1 MLTITLLIA
10 AFSLGLCAQ
19 TKQYAEPHELK
30 IDSLVRRTFPS
41 YFGGR
46 HRFPQL
52 IPENFYPIGWSKDGK
67 FAYYV
72 EPVDEACGCYF
83 ATLVIQDMRTD
94 KKIWEF
100 KYSQDDS
107 YVGDRMTGPGD
118 IRSLWK
124 KNQNLFSE
132 KLAENGIVASRLVML
147 SKTFTSGRRKFTAK
161 MTKKL
166 GPNADGYED
175 RVNLYTVSLSS
186 PKLGAKKV
194 FTSEDHTKDE
204 FWFML
209 DAGLIGVIKSPF
221 EDRIAIVAV
230 EVMRGYEGPP
240 HTGDVRI
247 TGADL
252 KSGFETK

>member
-1 MLTITLLIA
+1 MTKILTITFLIA
-10 AFSLGLCAQ
+10 AFSFGICAQ
-19 TKQYAEPHELK
+19 TKKYAVPNEIK
-30 IDSLVRRTFPS
+30 IESLVRRTFPS
-41 YFGGR
+41 YFGRR
-46 HRFPQL
+46 HRFPEL

-94 KKIWEF
+94 KKVWEF

-107 YVGDRMTGPGD
+107 YVGDKMTGPGD

-124 KNQNLFSE
+124 KNQKLFSE
-132 KLAENGIVASRLVML
+132 KLAENGIVASRTEML

-161 MTKKL
+161 MTKNL
-166 GPNADGYED
+166 GPNANGYED

-230 EVMRGYEGPP
+230 EVMRGYEGPAAHRRRP
-240 HTGDVRI
+240 HYR
-247 TGADL
+247 
-252 KSGFETK
+252 S